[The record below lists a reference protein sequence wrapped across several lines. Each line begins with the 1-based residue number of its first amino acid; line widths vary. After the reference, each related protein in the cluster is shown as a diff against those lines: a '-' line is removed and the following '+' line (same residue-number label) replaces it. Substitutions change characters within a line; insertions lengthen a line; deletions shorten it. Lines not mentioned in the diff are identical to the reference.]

1 MINKGKVVN
10 YVKNKQKNLWQQ
22 KFGPLNVIIK
32 DQVTSQVD
40 LPGVFDKILK
50 IIPNHFLEFVDVIYI
65 GDFDFLKEKSVNAAY
80 MDGAIYTTNNQ
91 DSDLDLVDDLIHEIS
106 HAVEEAHGYF
116 IYDDGSIEREF
127 LGKRNRLKRILVHA
141 GYDVEQYD
149 FTNSEY
155 NEEFDN
161 LLNKEIGYEK
171 IMSLVPGLFL
181 APYSITSVREYFARG
196 FEEFYLGDRI
206 YLKKRY
212 PYINIK
218 LFSLHQK
225 ESEEQLNEF

>member
-1 MINKGKVVN
+1 
-10 YVKNKQKNLWQQ
+10 VKNNQKNLWQQ
-22 KFGPLNVIIK
+22 KFGPLNVVIK
-32 DQVTSQVD
+32 DQITNEVD
-40 LPGVFDKILK
+40 LSAVFAKILK
-50 IIPNHFLEFVDVIYI
+50 IIPDHFLELVDVVYI
-65 GDFDFLKEKSVNAAY
+65 GDFDFLREKSVNASY
-80 MDGAIYTTNNQ
+80 MDGAIYTTNTQ
-91 DSDLDLVDDLIHEIS
+91 DSDSDLIDDLVHELS
-106 HAVEEAHGYF
+106 HAVEDAYGHF
-116 IYDDGSIEREF
+116 IYDDGSVEREF

-141 GYDVEQYD
+141 DYDVGHVD
-149 FTNSEY
+149 FTNPEY
-155 NEEFDN
+155 DEGFDN
-161 LLNKEIGYEK
+161 LLHRQIGYEK

-206 YLKKRY
+206 YLKKIC